1 MPREK
6 NTQSCSELLYEFLIF
21 YLYEFNHQTMAI
33 SVKDTNGFVKKYEK
47 DNFPFSIIDPFD
59 VQRNPGSTVRFNQNG
74 HKKIM
79 T

>member
-1 MPREK
+1 
-6 NTQSCSELLYEFLIF
+6 
-21 YLYEFNHQTMAI
+21 MAI